1 MFLLKKG
8 VILAQVKF
16 AATGCALYH
25 SAFHEGL
32 D

>member
-16 AATGCALYH
+16 AAAGRALCR